1 MAHQMGI
8 AEAERC
14 LGLGER
20 FDEADLRRAYVSFA
34 HEWHPDLVSARGG
47 DVAEAN
53 GKMAMANTAQAVL
66 AEAIRS
72 GAIQAEPNPAPK
84 PRPDPEPQP
93 APKAEPQPQP
103 KQNQTERCPA
113 DKPFVVMFQKFL
125 LGLLGAM
132 LVIWFAVEFAGVVFP
147 YGEVSPT
154 TILLAVI
161 QDVLLLP
168 ILALL
173 VFVAAK
179 VFSFLRVAAGWL
191 VGASED
197 HRLFAVFADIA
208 LVVAI
213 LLFFLCFM
221 PGGPHYTPDEAFA
234 LLGLS

>member
-34 HEWHPDLVSARGG
+34 HAWHPDLVSARGG

-72 GAIQAEPNPAPK
+72 GAIQAEPMPAPK
-84 PRPDPEPQP
+84 PRSDPEPQP

-103 KQNQTERCPA
+103 KQNQAERRPA